1 MEVVFALALISL
13 VSVAIV
19 GLATVSIRNNIS
31 SRNSTSAKRYAQE
44 TMDWLRKVRDVRPWS
59 EFSASTGTYCL
70 PTLSEVTAVDGWSIG
85 TQGECDSDE
94 ASDYISETQ
103 LLRELVL
110 TTAGTDKIL
119 VDVTVSWSDS
129 KGTHVSKLTTEL
141 AKW

>member
-31 SRNSTSAKRYAQE
+31 SRNSTAAKRYAQE

-59 EFSASTGTYCL
+59 EFSASAGTYCL
-70 PTLSEVTAVDGWSIG
+70 PTLSEVTTVDGWSIG
-85 TQGECDSDE
+85 TQGGCDSDE
-94 ASDYISETQ
+94 ADDYISGTQ
-103 LLRELVL
+103 LLRELDL
-110 TTAGTDKIL
+110 TAGTDKML
-119 VDVTVSWSDS
+119 VEVTVSWFDS

-141 AKW
+141 VKW